1 MSVSGVSDSTSSA
14 AASTSAASSTSAMIS
29 PDAFLTMLMTQ
40 LKYQDPMDPMDT
52 TQFMSQLAQL
62 TQVQLTQNIA
72 DSVDSLVSANE
83 STSLSRWSDII
94 GKSISVDGN
103 TVSTGDSIVLTP
115 SGDYDSIILNLTN
128 SAGEVTQQT
137 LSSGDSLTLTYSG
150 TEDMTVTAYALKNN
164 TTVGCTVGVY
174 QPVTGVQTD
183 TDGAVIA
190 ITSNGDQHKVST
202 ITKIIS

>member
-1 MSVSGVSDSTSSA
+1 MAVSGISNSTSSV
-14 AASTSAASSTSAMIS
+14 AASTSSASSTSAMIS

-72 DSVDSLVSANE
+72 DSVDSLVSENK
-83 STSLSRWSDII
+83 SSSLSQWSDII

-103 TVSTGDSIVLTP
+103 TVSTGESIVLTP
-115 SGDYDSIILNLTN
+115 SGDYDSIVLNLTD

-137 LSSGDSLTLTYSG
+137 LNYGDSLTLTYSG
-150 TEDMTVTAYALKNN
+150 TEDMTVSAYALKNN
-164 TTVGCTVGVY
+164 TTVGCAVGVY
-174 QPVTGVQTD
+174 RTVTGLQNG
-183 TDGAVIA
+183 TDGLVAV
-190 ITSNGDQHKVST
+190 TSNGDQHKVST
-202 ITKIIS
+202 ITKIIN